1 MRLTDTCQ
9 IQRDGTTVGGT
20 RRCEFGHTGGST
32 GLENG
37 SMRYTEQARVIVGPD
52 TALAAVDTPTR
63 IKVVHKGKTYQATA
77 ILPRYRPGGRLHH
90 VSLDLEV
97 IVG

>member
-9 IQRDGTTVGGT
+9 IERDGTLVGGT
-20 RRCEFGHTGGST
+20 RRCEFGHTGGAI
-32 GLENG
+32 GLENQT
-37 SMRYTEQARVIVGPD
+37 MRYREQARVIVGPD
-52 TALAAVDTPTR
+52 ASLAALDTPTR

-90 VSLDLEV
+90 VSLDLEA
-97 IVG
+97 IVQ